1 MSHFPVLVIVKKDEV
16 VANPLREREAEEFGG
31 MTQYANQYISHKVD
45 ELLEPY
51 IEYTENEELKKEYFE
66 RNLEINYLITDVLNF
81 YQKGDTSSL
90 CEKLIEERDRRVNF
104 IKNHRIKS
112 FDKEK
117 NQWTDSELDDEMKS
131 FDELYE
137 LFSSEKFMANTS
149 KHMNMLIEEL
159 GASSEIEK
167 TDEGWFDVY
176 YSNPEARWDW
186 YVFGGRWNSIGDNG
200 YISDLK
206 EVLQYEEVE
215 FWQTL
220 SFHKFPKP
228 CLAENEKE
236 LEVWK
241 KENLIDN
248 SIIKSSDF
256 DYETREHSNIVYY
269 TKDELFE
276 ITSRKKLDFQSFLT
290 DEEGWT
296 DYGEMGWWGMSS
308 LDLMEHDERE
318 GFVKDTDKLINN
330 MLEKYI
336 EKGDYVGVVV
346 DCRI

>member
-1 MSHFPVLVIVKKDEV
+1 MKD
-16 VANPLREREAEEFGG
+16 
-31 MTQYANQYISHKVD
+31 
-45 ELLEPY
+45 
-51 IEYTENEELKKEYFE
+51 
-66 RNLEINYLITDVLNF
+66 
-81 YQKGDTSSL
+81 
-90 CEKLIEERDRRVNF
+90 
-104 IKNHRIKS
+104 
-112 FDKEK
+112 
-117 NQWTDSELDDEMKS
+117 

-137 LFSSEKFMANTS
+137 LFSSEKFMANTE
-149 KHMNMLIEEL
+149 KHMSMLIDEF
-159 GASSEIEK
+159 ANSNEIEK
-167 TDEGWFDVY
+167 TAEGWCDVY
-176 YSNPEARWDW
+176 YQNPSARWDW

-206 EVLQYEEVE
+206 EVLRYEEVE

-236 LEVWK
+236 LEAWK

-276 ITSRKKLDFQSFLT
+276 ITSRKKLEFQSFLT

-296 DYGEMGWWGMSS
+296 DYGEMGWFGLSS
-308 LDLMEHDERE
+308 LDGMEHDERE
-318 GFVKDTDKLINN
+318 AFIKNTDKLIDN

-336 EKGDYVGVVV
+336 ENGDYVGVVV
-346 DCRI
+346 DCHI

>member
-16 VANPLREREAEEFGG
+16 VENPMREIEAIEFGG
-31 MTQYANQYISHKVD
+31 QTQYANQYISNKVD
-45 ELLEPY
+45 KMLEPY
-51 IEYTENEELKKEYFE
+51 IEYTDNEELQKEYFE

-81 YQKGDTSSL
+81 YQRGETDLL
-90 CEKLIEERDRRVNF
+90 CEKLIDERNRRTDF

-112 FDKEK
+112 FDENNK
-117 NQWTDSELDDEMKS
+117 WTDSELDDEMKD

-149 KHMNMLIEEL
+149 KHMNMLIEEF
-159 GASSEIEK
+159 ADSSEIEK
-167 TDEGWFDVY
+167 TDEGWCDVY
-176 YSNPEARWDW
+176 YSNPSARWDW

-200 YISDLK
+200 FIGDLK

-215 FWQTL
+215 FWNTL

-228 CLAENEKE
+228 CLAQDEAE
-236 LEVWK
+236 LEAWK
-241 KENLIDN
+241 KENLVDN

-269 TKDELFE
+269 TRDELLE
-276 ITSRKKLDFQSFLT
+276 TTSRKKLDFQSFLT

-296 DYGEMGWWGMSS
+296 DYGEMGWFGLSS
-308 LDLMEHDERE
+308 LDGMEHDERE
-318 GFVKDTDKLINN
+318 AFVKDTDKLINN

-336 EKGDYVGVVV
+336 EEGDYVGVVV
-346 DCRI
+346 DCHI

>member
-16 VANPLREREAEEFGG
+16 VENPMREVEAIEFGG
-31 MTQYANQYISHKVD
+31 QTQYANQYISNKV
-45 ELLEPY
+45 EKMLEPY
-51 IEYTENEELKKEYFE
+51 IEYTDNEELQKEYFE

-81 YQKGDTSSL
+81 YRRGETDLL
-90 CEKLIEERDRRVNF
+90 CEKLIDERNRRTDF

-112 FDKEK
+112 FDENNK
-117 NQWTDSELDDEMKS
+117 WTDSELDDEMKD

-137 LFSSEKFMANTS
+137 LFSSEKFMANTK
-149 KHMNMLIEEL
+149 KHMSMLIEEF
-159 GASSEIEK
+159 ANSSEIEK
-167 TDEGWFDVY
+167 TDEGWCDVY
-176 YSNPEARWDW
+176 YQNPSARWDW

-200 YISDLK
+200 FIGDLK

-215 FWQTL
+215 FWNTL

-228 CLAENEKE
+228 CLAKDEAE
-236 LEVWK
+236 LEAWK

-269 TKDELFE
+269 TKDELLE

-296 DYGEMGWWGMSS
+296 DYGEMGWFGLSS
-308 LDLMEHDERE
+308 LDGMEHDERE
-318 GFVKDTDKLINN
+318 AFVKDTDKLINN

-336 EKGDYVGVVV
+336 EEGDYVGVVV
-346 DCRI
+346 DCHI